1 MTVFLVVAVSRWW
14 QVCRLAYEI
23 MQTLHADASA
33 RFKSLD
39 DIYYYGGQGP
49 HQQVRLAQSKSDLS

>member
-1 MTVFLVVAVSRWW
+1 M
-14 QVCRLAYEI
+14 CRLAYEI